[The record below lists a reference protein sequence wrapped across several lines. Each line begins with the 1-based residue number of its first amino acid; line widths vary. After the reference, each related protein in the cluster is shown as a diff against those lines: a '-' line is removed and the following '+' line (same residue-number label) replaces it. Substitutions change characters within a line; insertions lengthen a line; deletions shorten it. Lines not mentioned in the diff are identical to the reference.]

1 VAIPPAVY
9 RNSAILILHLH
20 QLCRKVVTKLRLFMT
35 QLNLII
41 SFPFQRNLFD
51 VFFYE
56 LPNSNFGLTPFVNDR
71 WSVHLRPCFL
81 WRGRVLVFRRS
92 GPPEEKKSS
101 KSITY
106 LFSHSFRLERAT
118 PSIQINAP
126 PNPNTM
132 LVRTFHTPTPFRL

>member
-1 VAIPPAVY
+1 VAIPPAVC

-92 GPPEEKKSS
+92 GPPEEKN
-101 KSITY
+101 
-106 LFSHSFRLERAT
+106 HRNRLHIYFLT
-118 PSIQINAP
+118 VSD
-126 PNPNTM
+126 
-132 LVRTFHTPTPFRL
+132 